1 VPPPSR
7 RWKARRDA
15 AAGHGDVSATLAPP
29 QRPESHDDAVA
40 TQTSTPPRP
49 TIRAATGATVLPI
62 AVARAIAFVALSA
75 WGALHWMSMLEPAE
89 PNRGWMVVV
98 VGVVA
103 VAAMLGAGR
112 LDGKRRY
119 VAAVGAIVPLTALML
134 LAGRVADELLLPG
147 GWGELSAGISRGISD
162 LPGVRVP
169 YRGLDDWVR
178 TVIPLGGSALVVIA
192 ALLAFWPRRSKLGFQ
207 GPALIVLIVLYVVPV
222 VALEFTVEFLR
233 GAVFT
238 LLMVAFL
245 RLEKLRRPDS
255 LAAGALAVVATLVAL
270 VAAPILN
277 RDTPWFD
284 YETWAAETSSSK
296 STSFTW
302 DVQTYGGL
310 NWPRDGR
317 ELVRVKAKRPAY
329 WKTTNLDT
337 FDGHIW
343 RRSQSPVSVAELPT
357 DNPQALKDWTQ
368 TIKVSFRNLRSD
380 QFVTAG
386 YATAVDIP
394 RLDTVPTLDGLYLP
408 GRTLR
413 RGDAY
418 TAKVYTPIPTQRQ
431 RRRAGVDYESALT
444 NYTTIHPSL
453 PGVPGASEFDIAF
466 PFFGTDGETF
476 VYPPRNGTASE
487 VLQRAHLDRIYA
499 LSQTLAEG
507 VKTPDEYVQRVL
519 DYLAKPGFSYSEVPP
534 KASSTLDGFL
544 FDSKQGYCQQYS
556 GAMALL
562 LRMAGIPARVATGFS
577 TGATD
582 FKTGEYVIRDFDAHS
597 WVEAYYPKWGWL
609 TFDPTPAD
617 SPARS
622 QPADAKAVSSNL
634 GSGSSTSFG
643 GDPLSER
650 GANTAVAAQPAP
662 WWHIPAIVAGA
673 LALVGLGYLMLRR
686 WRRGA
691 PPALSELERA
701 LKRTRREPA
710 PGTTL
715 HALELRFANTP
726 DAAGYVRALRESRYR
741 DAQSHPTRAQR
752 RGLRAELGR
761 GGGLLGHIRAWWALP
776 PR

>member
-1 VPPPSR
+1 
-7 RWKARRDA
+7 
-15 AAGHGDVSATLAPP
+15 VSATLVPP
-29 QRPESHDDAVA
+29 PRQRPESHGDDVA
-40 TQTSTPPRP
+40 THVSTPTRP
-49 TIRAATGATVLPI
+49 TIRSATGATVLPV
-62 AVARAIAFVALSA
+62 AVARAIAFVALAA

-89 PNRGWMVVV
+89 PKRGWLVVL
-98 VGVVA
+98 VGIVA

-112 LDGKRRY
+112 LEGKWRY
-119 VAAVGAIVPLTALML
+119 IAAVAAIVPLTALML

-147 GWGELSAGISRGISD
+147 GWGELASGISRGISD

-178 TVIPLGGSALVVIA
+178 TVIPLGGSALVLVA
-192 ALLAFWPRRSKLGFQ
+192 ALLAFWPRRSKLGFHV
-207 GPALIVLIVLYVVPV
+207 PALIVLIVLYVVPV
-222 VALEFTVEFLR
+222 VALEFNAEFLR

-255 LAAGALAVVATLVAL
+255 MAAVALAVLATVVAL
-270 VAAPILN
+270 GVAPVLN

-284 YETWAAETSSSK
+284 YETWAADTSASK
-296 STSFTW
+296 STTFSW

-317 ELVRVKAKRPAY
+317 ELVRIKAKRPAY

-337 FDGHIW
+337 FDGKIW
-343 RRSQSPVSVAELPT
+343 RRSQTPASLGDLPT
-357 DNPQALKDWTQ
+357 HNPQAIKNWTQ

-386 YATAVDIP
+386 YASSIDIP
-394 RLDTVPTLDGLYLP
+394 RLDTIPTLDGLYLP

-418 TAKVYTPIPTQRQ
+418 TAKVYTPIPTERQ
-431 RRRAGVDYESALT
+431 RRRAGTDYDPAMT
-444 NYTTIHPSL
+444 KYTTIHASL
-453 PGVPGASEFDIAF
+453 AGGVSTASEFDLTF
-466 PFFGTDGETF
+466 PLFGTDD
-476 VYPPRNGTASE
+476 GTVVFPQRSGSAE
-487 VLQRAHLDRIYA
+487 KVLQQAKLDGIYG
-499 LSQTLAEG
+499 LSQQLAEG
-507 VKTPDEYVQRVL
+507 AKTPDEYVQRVL
-519 DYLAKPGFSYSEVPP
+519 DYFAKPEFTYSEVPP
-534 KASSTLDGFL
+534 KASSTLAGFL
-544 FDSKQGYCQQYS
+544 FVTKQGYCQQYS

-562 LRMAGIPARVATGFS
+562 LRMAGIPARVVTGFS

-582 FKTGEYVIRDFDAHS
+582 FKTGEYVVRDFDAHA
-597 WVEAYYPKWGWL
+597 WVEAYYPNWGWL

-634 GSGSSTSFG
+634 GSSSSRSFG

-650 GANTAVAAQPAP
+650 GANTPVAAPSAP
-662 WWHIPAIVAGA
+662 WWHIPAIVVGA
-673 LALVGLGYLMLRR
+673 LALLGLAYLALRR

-715 HALELRFANTP
+715 HALELRFAGTP

-741 DAQSHPTRAQR
+741 DAPSHPTRAQR
-752 RGLRAELGR
+752 RGLRTELGR